1 MANTSTTG
9 YGLRAI
15 ETVGNTPATQGQSK
29 YSILSGLGVR
39 ILKNEPIGPQD
50 GSGDD
55 GYMQSIAPTTMDD
68 GGTGGT
74 GWDADTTTPE
84 VCVGV
89 SNGVF
94 YIDGTTSKPTWGN
107 SVAASQTFATNPNTG
122 NSNGWVFVNDNP
134 FQEYMIRADAAVG
147 ASLALAQAA
156 MLVVYM
162 NQNAGGA
169 GYQGQSQATLNIAGH
184 NNGYMWKI
192 VRSAEVPNQE
202 DLTVSGGGCDLV
214 VAFNTGANQFLRDDA
229 A

>member
-29 YSILSGLGVR
+29 YSIVSGLGVR

-55 GYMQSIAPTTMDD
+55 GYMQSIAPATMDD
-68 GGTGGT
+68 ANTGGAS
-74 GWDADTTTPE
+74 WDADTTTPE
-84 VCVGV
+84 VCVGI

-94 YIDGTTSKPTWGN
+94 YIDGTTSKPTWAN
-107 SVAASQTFATNPNTG
+107 SVAASKTFATNPNTG
-122 NSNGWVFVNDNP
+122 NSDGVVFVNDYP
-134 FQEYMIRADAAVG
+134 FQEYMVRADAVVG
-147 ASLALAQAA
+147 STRALAQAEF
-156 MLVVYM
+156 LVKYM
-162 NQNAGGA
+162 NQNNGGS
-169 GYQGQSQATLNIAGH
+169 GYQGQSQGTLNIAGH

-202 DLTVSGGGCDLV
+202 DVTAAGCDVV

>member
-9 YGLRAI
+9 YGLKAI
-15 ETVGNTPATQGQSK
+15 ETVGNTPATQGQSR
-29 YSILSGLGVR
+29 YAILSGLGVR

-68 GGTGGT
+68 TGTGGT
-74 GWDADTTTPE
+74 AWDADTTTPE
-84 VCVGV
+84 VCVGI

-94 YIDGTTSKPTWGN
+94 YVDGTSKKPTWAN

-122 NSNGWVFVNDNP
+122 NSDGWVFVNDYP
-134 FQEYMIRADAAVG
+134 FQEYMVRTDDAIG
-147 ASLALAQAA
+147 ASLALAQANF
-156 MLVVYM
+156 LVVYM
-162 NQNAGGA
+162 NQNAGGS
-169 GYQGQSQATLNIAGH
+169 GYEGQSQATLNIAGH

-192 VRSAEVPNQE
+192 VRSAEVPDQK
-202 DLTVSGGGCDLV
+202 DVTAAGCDVV
-214 VAFNTGANQFLRDDA
+214 VAFNSGANQFLRDDA

>member
-1 MANTSTTG
+1 MANTNTTG

-15 ETVGNTPATQGQSK
+15 ETVGNTPAPQGQSK

-68 GGTGGT
+68 GGTGGAS
-74 GWDADTTTPE
+74 WDADTTTPE
-84 VCVGV
+84 VCVGI

-122 NSNGWVFVNDNP
+122 NSDGWVFVNDNP
-134 FQEYMIRADAAVG
+134 FQEYMVRAG
-147 ASLALAQAA
+147 AQVASSRALAKAEF
-156 MLVVYM
+156 LVKYM
-162 NQNAGGA
+162 NQSAGGS
-169 GYQGQSQATLNIAGH
+169 GYQGQSQGTLNIASH

-202 DLTVSGGGCDLV
+202 DLTAQGCDLV

>member
-15 ETVGNTPATQGQSK
+15 ETLGNTPATQGQSK

-55 GYMQSIAPTTMDD
+55 GYMQSIAPATMDD
-68 GGTGGT
+68 ANTGGAS
-74 GWDADTTTPE
+74 WDADTTTPE
-84 VCVGV
+84 VCVGI
-89 SNGVF
+89 SNGAF
-94 YIDGTTSKPTWGN
+94 YIDGTSLKPTWAN

-122 NSNGWVFVNDNP
+122 NSDGWVFVNDNP
-134 FQEYMIRADAAVG
+134 FQEYMVRADAVVG
-147 ASLALAQAA
+147 STRALAQAEF
-156 MLVVYM
+156 LVKYM
-162 NQNAGGA
+162 NQNNGGS
-169 GYQGQSQATLNIAGH
+169 GYQGQSQGTLNIAGH

-192 VRSAEVPNQE
+192 VRSAEVPDQE
-202 DLTVSGGGCDLV
+202 DFSAVGCDLV

>member
-55 GYMQSIAPTTMDD
+55 GYMQSIAPATMDD
-68 GGTGGT
+68 TGTGGAA
-74 GWDADTTTPE
+74 WDADTTTPE
-84 VCVGV
+84 VCVGI

-162 NQNAGGA
+162 NQNNGGA

-202 DLTVSGGGCDLV
+202 DLTASTGGCDVV

>member
-134 FQEYMIRADAAVG
+134 FQEYMIRADAQVG